1 MAWPAYASAGRPSRV
16 FPPAL
21 LDEIVA
27 MSEPGS
33 VISLDVFAALQA
45 PYGLSPEE
53 VDALITAVEATG
65 RRIEAD
71 DTIHLQEELALVLPR
86 ARAFV
91 AAHGRRPTVDELAAE
106 AGVST
111 AIVRRALSFGR
122 LIAR

>member
-1 MAWPAYASAGRPSRV
+1 
-16 FPPAL
+16 
-21 LDEIVA
+21 

-71 DTIHLQEELALVLPR
+71 DSIRLQEELALVLPR

-91 AAHGRRPTVDELAAE
+91 VAHGRRPTVDELAAE

>member
-1 MAWPAYASAGRPSRV
+1 
-16 FPPAL
+16 L

-71 DTIHLQEELALVLPR
+71 DSIHLQEELALVLPR

-91 AAHGRRPTVDELAAE
+91 VAHGRRPTVDELAAE
-106 AGVST
+106 AGVS
-111 AIVRRALSFGR
+111 AAVVRRALSFGR

>member
-71 DTIHLQEELALVLPR
+71 DSIRLQEELALVLPR

-91 AAHGRRPTVDELAAE
+91 VAHGRRPTVDELAAE